1 MGCKGVQ
8 RILEKEDKK
17 RKRSDS
23 SPDRSSPD
31 RKRRRKTE
39 KKSKSKKRPKS
50 KKSKKEKK
58 SKKKK
63 KRHRRSSSEDDDS
76 PEENADDKR
85 LKLEA
90 LRAERLSREK
100 RERIRTD
107 KLLYGKSDL
116 EPKKKKVGDMTDK
129 EQVETQ
135 RKYNNQFNPQH
146 AKQNR
151 LDANK
156 KYWLEQ

>member
-1 MGCKGVQ
+1 MQAVTTSKSATF
-8 RILEKEDKK
+8 LKS
-17 RKRSDS
+17 RKRL
-23 SPDRSSPD
+23 
-31 RKRRRKTE
+31 
-39 KKSKSKKRPKS
+39 PKS
-50 KKSKKEKK
+50 VQL
-58 SKKKK
+58 KK
-63 KRHRRSSSEDDDS
+63 KRQKRSSSSEDS
-76 PEENADDKR
+76 LEEENADEKR